1 MTLTIQDLGALGEF
15 FGSIAVLATLI
26 YLALQMRQN
35 TMAIAAQLDAA
46 HISATQALMLT
57 ASTSTELLEALAE
70 DRADSMTINDG
81 RRGNY
86 WLAQV
91 LTWQWQHHQARRG
104 LLPTFNEAG
113 LGRVVGNM
121 FNRYRSFEGWWEDA
135 RGLHLPEFVEFVE
148 EQRSKAA

>member
-57 ASTSTELLEALAE
+57 ASTSTELLEALKE
-70 DRADSMTINDG
+70 DRADSLTINEW

-91 LTWQWQHHQARRG
+91 VTWQWDRQQLRHVPWSGRPDLNRR
-104 LLPTFNEAG
+104 PSAPKAEAAIRKP
-113 LGRVVGNM
+113 LQ
-121 FNRYRSFEGWWEDA
+121 F
-135 RGLHLPEFVEFVE
+135 
-148 EQRSKAA
+148 Q